1 MVLMVLLLFEHGVG
15 ILGHAVAR
23 SVDQGP
29 YRQLARVY
37 GNDRLKLP
45 GDSLPERT
53 TSRFPKIYDST
64 SSCNDNNSH
73 GSWTHSFPLHTRD
86 AQIKV

>member
-1 MVLMVLLLFEHGVG
+1 MVLRFYPRTYL
-15 ILGHAVAR
+15 AR

-45 GDSLPERT
+45 GDSLPENT
-53 TSRFPKIYDST
+53 TFRFPKIYENT
-64 SSCNDNNSH
+64 SCNDNNPPH
-73 GSWTHSFPLHTRD
+73 GSWTRFFSLHTRD